1 MKAKS
6 ASNNRTFDQ
15 RASDFERLSVAGVLK
30 ADYTMSMNTQF

>member
-6 ASNNRTFDQ
+6 ASNNRAFDQ